1 MKPPNH
7 SKNIKWE
14 KNIKAA
20 VALQALGFNI
30 INN

>member
-7 SKNIKWE
+7 STNIKWE
-14 KNIKAA
+14 KNIKAG
-20 VALQALGFNI
+20 VALQALGFYI